1 MNEYNTSVCFFPCI
15 FRSQSETLADLM
27 NSGKFVG
34 VLNVY
39 FKRYE
44 EVMSVQERSS
54 SGSEGEKGTRPVS
67 NFKHFR
73 ISMA

>member
-1 MNEYNTSVCFFPCI
+1 
-15 FRSQSETLADLM
+15 M

-34 VLNVY
+34 VLNVF
-39 FKRYE
+39 FKRFE

-54 SGSEGEKGTRPVS
+54 SGSEGEKVVRPK
-67 NFKHFR
+67 NIKPFR